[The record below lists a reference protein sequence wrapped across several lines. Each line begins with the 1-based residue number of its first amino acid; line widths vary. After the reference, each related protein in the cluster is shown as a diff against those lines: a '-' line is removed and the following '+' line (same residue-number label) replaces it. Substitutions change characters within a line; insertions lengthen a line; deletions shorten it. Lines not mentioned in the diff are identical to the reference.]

1 MYPIFQVK
9 NAMEYDVKGMLLYG
23 DPIEF
28 AKEGTVYPNSGE
40 WWLPE
45 NGIIRE
51 SVLMIPGD
59 PQTPG
64 WPSLGQ
70 KVHRIKKEDLMPQK
84 DPNIPFQPIGFSV
97 PNIPV
102 QPIGYDT
109 AREILKRLGNS
120 HMQIKN

>member
-1 MYPIFQVK
+1 
-9 NAMEYDVKGMLLYG
+9 MEYGVKGMLLYG
-23 DPIEF
+23 DPLDF
-28 AKEGTVYPNSGE
+28 AKEGTYNVYPNK

-45 NGIIRE
+45 SGIIRE
-51 SVLMIPGD
+51 SVLMVPGD

-70 KVHRIKKEDLMPQK
+70 KVHKIKKEDLT
-84 DPNIPFQPIGFSV
+84 PNPLLNPVQPIGFSV

-109 AREILKRLGNS
+109 AREIMKRLGINTT
-120 HMQIKN
+120 K